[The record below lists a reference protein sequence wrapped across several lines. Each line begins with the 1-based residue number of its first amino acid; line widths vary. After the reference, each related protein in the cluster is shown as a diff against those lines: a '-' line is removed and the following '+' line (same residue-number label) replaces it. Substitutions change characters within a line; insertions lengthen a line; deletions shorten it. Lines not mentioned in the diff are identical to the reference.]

1 MATSEERVK
10 ILEMIREGKINAQ
23 EGARLLQALQSNAK
37 KGTETTRDPR
47 WLRVRVTDLK
57 TSQAKVNVNLPMSLV
72 SVGIKMGA
80 RFAPTSANFNYG
92 EIMDAIKGGATGK
105 VADIEDLDKGERV
118 EVWVE

>member
-23 EGARLLQALQSNAK
+23 EGARLLQALQSNK
-37 KGTETTRDPR
+37 KANETARDPR

-105 VADIEDLDKGERV
+105 VADVEDLDKGERV